1 MLKMR
6 QLLLLCCLAASAS
19 AQAEVK
25 ERLEYR
31 HYDARAGSGRSL
43 PEILN
48 DSSPFRPGK
57 QVFHSAARWN
67 VDWKFQPSTDNLGRC
82 RVVRVA
88 THLSGEINLPRLLDA
103 DALLQDKF
111 SDYLKAL
118 RVHELGHYEIGR
130 QAAKALDAKL
140 SAMPAMTS
148 CDALESAA
156 RDLGARVLGEY
167 EARGKRYDIA
177 TGHGKTQGAWLG
189 D

>member
-1 MLKMR
+1 MTKFR
-6 QLLLLCCLAASAS
+6 QCLLLGCLAASAS
-19 AQAEVK
+19 AHAEVK
-25 ERLEYR
+25 EQLQYR
-31 HYDARAGSGRSL
+31 HYDARAGSGRTL

-48 DSSPFRPGK
+48 DSTPFHPGT

-67 VDWKFQPSTDNLGRC
+67 VDWIFQPGTDSQGRC
-82 RVVRVA
+82 RIERMA
-88 THLSGEINLPRLLDA
+88 TSLLGEIKLPRLVGA
-103 DALLQDKF
+103 DAPLQEEF
-111 SDYLKAL
+111 SGYLKAL

-130 QAAKALDAKL
+130 QAAKAIDAQMRAL
-140 SAMPAMTS
+140 PAMKS

-156 RDLGARVLGEY
+156 RNLGARVLGEY